1 MKTRLNWNS
10 DKIEVWTAPG
20 GDLVPNE
27 KQWDSATDMP
37 PELWV
42 KGVKVS
48 DTGPTATK
56 CGPEHMCLEAINN
69 GAPYLYDRVAF
80 TVLSVDL
87 DIWNGGSDLDNGEA
101 AGSQGAQVPDADE
114 ESVGAYLLVNW
125 DDDDG
130 DGEINAAGSG
140 WTSLP
145 KPDLDESTSITDED
159 NLAQLMPNLMPLF
172 DVGTVELEVSGADAG
187 KIKLWMS
194 STKGTEVPLTSSKKT
209 WDLSNSTQKSEFQ
222 NFIANSLWIEGIDT
236 GSAKRAV
243 TFTLR
248 YKDSG
253 GTEICND
260 VNNATIVLL
269 KIGSALYRE
278 MAGWP
283 EERGHAGLLTAFK
296 GNCTASDLVDSSK
309 YEVTEMQRTPN
320 DCVQTTWKE
329 FHSASSAYWS
339 QYDCSQTFVNRL
351 KVMLVSKYI
360 FSDTGGETEYC
371 LVNVLEPNSWG
382 GDLTDV
388 ESLRCDGLP
397 ELCYEW
403 SGISVWGKI
412 VSGST
417 HYSIL
422 SYTQEHNEF
431 FSMPGDWEKHLF
443 PATQCGWFNTYK
455 GVNWDTQFSLSDVV
469 IPLGAITW

>member
-1 MKTRLNWNS
+1 RNRMKPEEKARTPNANPDTMRPMQMTCTETVSLGS
-10 DKIEVWTAPG
+10 YAVFFWTAVEG
-20 GDLVPNE
+20 
-27 KQWDSATDMP
+27 S
-37 PELWV
+37 
-42 KGVKVS
+42 
-48 DTGPTATK
+48 
-56 CGPEHMCLEAINN
+56 I
-69 GAPYLYDRVAF
+69 
-80 TVLSVDL
+80 LSVDL

-159 NLAQLMPNLMPLF
+159 NLAQLKPNLTPLL

-187 KIKLWMS
+187 KIKLWTT
-194 STKGTEVPLTSSKKT
+194 STKGTEVALTSNKKT

-222 NFIANSLWIEGIDT
+222 NFMANSLWIEGIDE
-236 GSAKRAV
+236 GSAERAL

-253 GTEICND
+253 GSEICND

-269 KIGSALYRE
+269 KLGSALHRE

-283 EERGHAGLLTAFK
+283 ENRGHAGLLTAFN
-296 GNCTASDLVDSSK
+296 GNCTASDLIDSSK
-309 YEVTEMQRTPN
+309 YEVTEMQSSPN
-320 DCVQTTWKE
+320 DCVHTTWQA
-329 FHSASSAYWS
+329 FHSASSTYWW

-351 KVMLVSKYI
+351 KVLLVAKYI
-360 FSDTGGETEYC
+360 FNDTGGETEYC
-371 LVNVLEPNSWG
+371 LTDVLEPNAWD

-403 SGISVWGKI
+403 SGLSVWGKI

-417 HYSIL
+417 HYSII

-431 FSMPGDWEKHLF
+431 LWDWKKHLF
-443 PATQCGWFNTYK
+443 PATQCGWETTYK

-469 IPLGAITW
+469 RPLGAITW